1 VRQRQGNG
9 GRRNLSRSVR
19 PGSQALLDVWL
30 RNGNDMNLTI
40 YHFVLII
47 AFIGIVLWVFARKRK
62 ARFERDAR
70 IPFEEDKD

>member
-1 VRQRQGNG
+1 MSGLRQPAKPEQ
-9 GRRNLSRSVR
+9 SRSPKL
-19 PGSQALLDVWL
+19 PGPLDVWL

-40 YHFVLII
+40 YHFVLIM

>member
-1 VRQRQGNG
+1 
-9 GRRNLSRSVR
+9 
-19 PGSQALLDVWL
+19 
-30 RNGNDMNLTI
+30 MNLTI

-47 AFIGIVLWVFARKRK
+47 AFIGIVLWVFARKRN